1 MDFTPRD
8 NSVTGFTATVKIP
21 SAFAQEYTLVPV
33 EGCTIKTESY
43 NAASGELTFT
53 LNGSVN
59 SGSAATLTL
68 KVPTT
73 ASVNSRLSV
82 QVEGSAGDATFAETL
97 SWEVTAPTP
106 SPQGPWWRG
115 LRIPATS

>member
-21 SAFAQEYTLVPV
+21 SAFAQDYTLVPV
-33 EGCTIKTESY
+33 EGCAIGNQSY

-82 QVEGSAGDATFAETL
+82 QVEGSAGDATFAETCL
-97 SWEVTAPTP
+97 
-106 SPQGPWWRG
+106 GK
-115 LRIPATS
+115 